1 MLEFK
6 KLIVIPM
13 VLILLTACSA
23 SSPFKSL
30 TAGPCSGEQKQL
42 VSAHISS
49 QISAI
54 SKQDWPLAYS
64 FAAKSFQDSVD
75 IFSFEV
81 VITGSY
87 PMLINNQGISFGK
100 CQIENSGF
108 FQEVIVNSSYEKVEL
123 LYRLSLVDQKL
134 GVQAADI
141 TEQSSVL
148 TT

>member
-1 MLEFK
+1 MKEFK

-13 VLILLTACSA
+13 VLILLTACST

-42 VSAHISS
+42 VSSHISS

-100 CQIENSGF
+100 CEIKDSSI
-108 FQEVIVNSSYEKVEL
+108 FQEVTVNSGSEKSEL
-123 LYRLSLVDQKL
+123 LYKLTSVDQKL
-134 GVQAADI
+134 GVEAANI
-141 TEQSSVL
+141 IEQSSAL

>member
-1 MLEFK
+1 MKEFK

-13 VLILLTACSA
+13 VLILLTACST

-42 VSAHISS
+42 VSSHISS

-100 CQIENSGF
+100 CEIKDTSIFQELTVNSG
-108 FQEVIVNSSYEKVEL
+108 SEKSEL
-123 LYRLSLVDQKL
+123 LYKLTSVDQKL
-134 GVQAADI
+134 GVEAANI
-141 TEQSSVL
+141 IEQSSAL

>member
-1 MLEFK
+1 MKLK
-6 KLIVIPM
+6 KLLITCLAL
-13 VLILLTACSA
+13 VLLSACST

-75 IFSFEV
+75 LTSFEV
-81 VITGSY
+81 IITDSY
-87 PMLINNQGISFGK
+87 SFLIDNKGITFGECEIK
-100 CQIENSGF
+100 DGKI
-108 FQEVIVNSSYEKVEL
+108 FQEVTITSSGDNSEL
-123 LYRLSLVDQKL
+123 SYRLSLVEEKL
-134 GVQAADI
+134 GVEAASLV
-141 TEQSSVL
+141 EQLPTLS
-148 TT
+148 T

>member
-1 MLEFK
+1 MKFK
-6 KLIVIPM
+6 KLITTCLAL
-13 VLILLTACSA
+13 VLLSACST

-87 PMLINNQGISFGK
+87 PMLINNQGITFGACEIK
-100 CQIENSGF
+100 DTSI
-108 FQEVIVNSSYEKVEL
+108 FQEVTVNSGSEKSEL
-123 LYRLSLVDQKL
+123 LYKLTSVDQKL
-134 GVQAADI
+134 GVEAANI
-141 TEQSSVL
+141 IEQSSAL

>member
-1 MLEFK
+1 MKFK
-6 KLIVIPM
+6 KLITTCLAL
-13 VLILLTACSA
+13 VLLSACST

-100 CQIENSGF
+100 CEIKDTSI
-108 FQEVIVNSSYEKVEL
+108 FQEVTVNSGSEKSEL
-123 LYRLSLVDQKL
+123 LYKLTSVDQKL
-134 GVQAADI
+134 GVEAANI
-141 TEQSSVL
+141 IEQSSAL

>member
-1 MLEFK
+1 MKFK
-6 KLIVIPM
+6 KLITTCLAL
-13 VLILLTACSA
+13 VLLSACST

-42 VSAHISS
+42 VGDHISS

-87 PMLINNQGISFGK
+87 PMLINNQGITFGK
-100 CQIENSGF
+100 CEIKATGI
-108 FQEVIVNSSYEKVEL
+108 FQEVTVNSGSEKSEL
-123 LYRLSLVDQKL
+123 LYKLTSVDQKL
-134 GVQAADI
+134 GVEAANI
-141 TEQSSVL
+141 TEQLPAL

>member
-1 MLEFK
+1 MKLK
-6 KLIVIPM
+6 KLLATSLAL
-13 VLILLTACSA
+13 VLLSACST

-30 TAGPCSGEQKQL
+30 TAGACSGEQKQL
-42 VSAHISS
+42 VDDHISS

-81 VITGSY
+81 VIIGSY
-87 PMLINNQGISFGK
+87 PMLINNQGITFGK
-100 CQIENSGF
+100 CEIKDTSI
-108 FQEVIVNSSYEKVEL
+108 FQEVTVNSGSEKSEL
-123 LYRLSLVDQKL
+123 LYKLTSVDQKL
-134 GVQAADI
+134 GVEAANI
-141 TEQSSVL
+141 IEQSSAL

>member
-1 MLEFK
+1 MKEFK

-13 VLILLTACSA
+13 ALILLTACST

-75 IFSFEV
+75 LTSFERI
-81 VITGSY
+81 ITRSY
-87 PMLINNQGISFGK
+87 QILINNKEITFGK

-141 TEQSSVL
+141 TEQSSAL

>member
-1 MLEFK
+1 MLKFIN
-6 KLIVIPM
+6 LIIATS
-13 VLILLTACSA
+13 LLTSCSSKEA
-23 SSPFKSL
+23 PFQSL
-30 TAGPCSGEQKQL
+30 QDGLCSESQRSL
-42 VSAHISS
+42 VSDHISS

-87 PMLINNQGISFGK
+87 PMLINNQGLTFGK
-100 CQIENSGF
+100 CEIKNSSI
-108 FQEVIVNSSYEKVEL
+108 FQEVTVNSSNEKSVL
-123 LYRLSLVDQKL
+123 LYKLTSVDQKL
-134 GVQAADI
+134 GVEAANIMD
-141 TEQSSVL
+141 QSSAL

>member
-1 MLEFK
+1 MKLK
-6 KLIVIPM
+6 KLITTCLAL
-13 VLILLTACSA
+13 VLLSACST

-42 VSAHISS
+42 VSSHISS

-87 PMLINNQGISFGK
+87 PMLINNQGITFGECEIK
-100 CQIENSGF
+100 ATSI
-108 FQEVIVNSSYEKVEL
+108 FQEVTVNSISEKSEL
-123 LYRLSLVDQKL
+123 LYKLTSVDQKL
-134 GVQAADI
+134 GVEAANI
-141 TEQSSVL
+141 IEQSSAL

>member
-1 MLEFK
+1 MKFK
-6 KLIVIPM
+6 KLITTSLAL
-13 VLILLTACSA
+13 VLLSACST

-64 FAAKSFQDSVD
+64 FAAKSFQDSID
-75 IFSFEV
+75 LTSFEV
-81 VITGSY
+81 IITDSY
-87 PMLINNQGISFGK
+87 SFLIDNQGITFGGCEIK
-100 CQIENSGF
+100 EDKI
-108 FQEVIVNSSYEKVEL
+108 FQEVTVNSSNGKMDL
-123 LYRLSLVDQKL
+123 SYRLSTVDEKL
-134 GVQAADI
+134 GVEAANLAK
-141 TEQSSVL
+141 QSTAL

>member
-1 MLEFK
+1 MKEFK

-13 VLILLTACSA
+13 VLILLTACSTSA
-23 SSPFKSL
+23 PFKSL

-54 SKQDWPLAYS
+54 SQQDWPLAYS

-87 PMLINNQGISFGK
+87 PMLINNQGVNFGK
-100 CQIENSGF
+100 CEIKNSSI
-108 FQEVIVNSSYEKVEL
+108 FQEVTVNSSNEKSEL
-123 LYRLSLVDQKL
+123 LYKLTSVDQKL
-134 GVQAADI
+134 GVEAANI
-141 TEQSSVL
+141 TEQLPAL

>member
-1 MLEFK
+1 MKFK
-6 KLIVIPM
+6 KLITTSLAL
-13 VLILLTACSA
+13 VLLSACST

-42 VSAHISS
+42 VGDHISS

-87 PMLINNQGISFGK
+87 PMLINNQGVTFGK
-100 CQIENSGF
+100 CEIKNSSI
-108 FQEVIVNSSYEKVEL
+108 FQEVTVNSSNEKSEL
-123 LYRLSLVDQKL
+123 LYKLTSVDQKL
-134 GVQAADI
+134 GVEAANI
-141 TEQSSVL
+141 IEQLPAL

>member
-1 MLEFK
+1 MKFK
-6 KLIVIPM
+6 KLLTTCLAL
-13 VLILLTACSA
+13 VLLSACST

-30 TAGPCSGEQKQL
+30 TAGACSGEQKQL
-42 VSAHISS
+42 VDDHISS

-100 CQIENSGF
+100 CEIKDTSIFQELTVNSG
-108 FQEVIVNSSYEKVEL
+108 SEKSEL
-123 LYRLSLVDQKL
+123 LYKLTSVDQKL
-134 GVQAADI
+134 GVEAANI
-141 TEQSSVL
+141 IEQSSAL

>member
-1 MLEFK
+1 MKEFK

-13 VLILLTACSA
+13 VLILLTACST
-23 SSPFKSL
+23 SSPFKTL
-30 TAGPCSGEQKQL
+30 TAGPCSSEQKQL
-42 VSAHISS
+42 VNDHISS

-81 VITGSY
+81 IITGSY
-87 PMLINNQGISFGK
+87 PMLINNQGITFGK
-100 CQIENSGF
+100 CEIKDTSISQEVTVNSG
-108 FQEVIVNSSYEKVEL
+108 SEKSEL
-123 LYRLSLVDQKL
+123 LYRLTSVNQKL
-134 GVQAADI
+134 GVEAANI
-141 TEQSSVL
+141 IEQSSAL